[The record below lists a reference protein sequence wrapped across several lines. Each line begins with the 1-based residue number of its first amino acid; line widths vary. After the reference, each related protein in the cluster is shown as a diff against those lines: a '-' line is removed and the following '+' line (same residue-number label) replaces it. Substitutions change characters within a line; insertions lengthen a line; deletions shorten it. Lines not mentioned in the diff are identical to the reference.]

1 MLAAALLLDRHPEVV
16 EESIR
21 SRGESVPGR
30 DFTSTTAAGQPEW
43 WLERFRQRGRFVDQ
57 AIAERIKLAESRG
70 VMDGE
75 TSFGGR
81 LLVCDVESSLNDG
94 LPRMSS
100 GDFFD
105 VDEQP
110 PPVCWVAYSVDWA
123 AVRERRYL
131 DATALIAYI
140 PAGWVERVERGISAC
155 AIDNIRWL
163 EVRRV

>member
-1 MLAAALLLDRHPEVV
+1 MRAAASLLDRHPEVV

-21 SRGESVPGR
+21 SRGENVPGR

-43 WLERFRQRGRFVDQ
+43 WMERFRQRGRFVDQ
-57 AIAERIKLAESRG
+57 AIAERFKLAESLG
-70 VMDGE
+70 VVDGE
-75 TSFGGR
+75 AGCDGR
-81 LLVCDVESSLNDG
+81 LLVCDIESSMNDG
-94 LPRMSS
+94 LPRMYS

-105 VDEQP
+105 FDDQP

-123 AVRERRYL
+123 AVKERRYV

-155 AIDNIRWL
+155 AIDNIYWL
-163 EVRRV
+163 EARRE